1 MDYDVLVVGSGIG
14 GMESALKLGDMGY
27 RVLVVEKAP
36 SVGGRMVLL
45 SKVFPTL
52 DCASCIATPKMAAT
66 AHHPNVTVLTD
77 SEVSGV
83 SRDGEDI
90 FHIQVHRKSRFVDL
104 AACTGCR
111 QCEQACTVAVP
122 DEWNGEMVSR
132 RAAYIAFP
140 QAIPQKALIE
150 RPGTS
155 PCIDACPAGIKA
167 HGYVSLIRSGLYEE
181 AFQLVLEATPLVGT
195 LGRACYAP
203 CESACTRGELEGPVA
218 IRRLKRF
225 VAERH
230 YAHRDGPDVKAPERN
245 GQRVAIVGSG
255 PAGLTAAWQLA
266 RRGYGVRVFEAAP
279 VAGGFLRLAIPAY
292 RLPSEVVDQDISNVT
307 AMGVEISTGTPI
319 RDLEAL
325 KADGYDA
332 VLVATGT
339 PHSKPLGVQGDR
351 LDGVL
356 AGVDFLRSAK
366 LDQSPVILR
375 RRVVIVGGGNVAI
388 DAARTAIRLGA
399 LETTVAYRRGR
410 DEMPAHD
417 IEVSDALR
425 EGVHFMFQVAPVEV
439 RGDDRGGVAGLRCQR
454 MALGEPDESGR
465 RRPEPVPASD
475 FDIPCDIVIAA
486 VGIGPAAEA
495 FGGTIGANADG
506 RAQVDPGTLQGS
518 VPWLFAAGDAVTG
531 ASDIARAVGQGRR
544 AAFMIDRSLQ
554 GLEFGRFPDLDDR
567 LAAVDKADVLARQK
581 SYASRQ
587 SALPP
592 AGLVAGPRDFAE
604 LEPPITEEAARAAA
618 GRCLD
623 CGVCSE
629 CHQCI
634 AACPANAIDLNMREE
649 HLALDVGAVVVAT
662 GYGLFP
668 ADLKPQY
675 GYGRLPNVITGV
687 QMERLLAPTRP
698 YTSVL
703 RPSDG
708 KIPVRI
714 AYVMCTGSRDESVG
728 NPLCS
733 KFCCMYSLK
742 QNQLIMGVLRFAEVT
757 VHYVDI
763 RAVGK
768 GYDEFFEQ
776 AKAMGANFVKG
787 RVASIRETAA
797 SNLILRYEDIDHGG
811 VISESEY
818 DLVVLAVGVQANR
831 DVDHIF
837 GGEKLALDDWAYV
850 DEVDE
855 DFNPAATSIP
865 GVFVAGAISGPR
877 DIPESILHAGAAAV
891 QVAGHLERR
900 KAATR

>member
-83 SRDGEDI
+83 SRDGEDV

-203 CESACTRGELEGPVA
+203 CESACTRAELEGPVA

-230 YAHRDGPDVKAPERN
+230 YAHRDGPDVMIPERN
-245 GQRVAIVGSG
+245 GKRVAIVGSG

-266 RRGYGVRVFEAAP
+266 RRGYGVRIFEAAP
-279 VAGGFLRLAIPAY
+279 VAGGFLRVAIPAY

-307 AMGVEISTGTPI
+307 AIGVEISTGMPI
-319 RDLEAL
+319 RDLEGL

-339 PHSKPLGVQGDR
+339 PHSKPLGVPGDHR
-351 LDGVL
+351 DGVL
-356 AGVDFLRSAK
+356 AGVNFLRSAK
-366 LDQSPVILR
+366 LGQAPALWGK
-375 RRVVIVGGGNVAI
+375 RVVVVGGGNVAI
-388 DAARTAIRLGA
+388 DAARTAVRLGA

-417 IEVSDALR
+417 VEVDDALR
-425 EGVHFMFQVAPVEV
+425 EGVHFMLQVAPVEV
-439 RGDDRGGVAGLRCQR
+439 RRNDGEGVTGLRCRR

-475 FDIPCDIVIAA
+475 FDIPCEFVIAA

-495 FGGTIGANADG
+495 FDGTIDVTADG
-506 RAQVDPGTLQGS
+506 RAQVDPNTLQGS

-544 AAFMIDRSLQ
+544 AAFMIDRWLQ
-554 GLEFGRFPDLDDR
+554 GLEIGRFPDLDDR

-581 SYASRQ
+581 SHSRRE
-587 SALPP
+587 SVLPP

-604 LEPPITEEAARAAA
+604 LEPPITEEEARAAA

-634 AACPANAIDLNMREE
+634 AACPANAIALDMREE

-776 AKAMGANFVKG
+776 AKAMGASFIKG
-787 RVASIRETAA
+787 RVAGIRETEE

-811 VISESEY
+811 IISESEY

-831 DVDHIF
+831 DVEHIF

-855 DFNPAATSIP
+855 DFSPAATSIP

-900 KAATR
+900 KAAAR